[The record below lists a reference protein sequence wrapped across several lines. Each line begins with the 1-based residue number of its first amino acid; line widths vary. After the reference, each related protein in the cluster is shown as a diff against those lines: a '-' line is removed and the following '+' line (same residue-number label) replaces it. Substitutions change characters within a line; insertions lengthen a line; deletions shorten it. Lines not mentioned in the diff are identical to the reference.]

1 MTELENLDFFTD
13 QTLVAD
19 PYPYMEAMRSGCPVR
34 REPHK
39 NVMMVTGY
47 DEALAVFGDS
57 ENFSSCS
64 AVTGP
69 FPGFPVPLEGRSDDE
84 VSELIDKHRSELPF
98 SDQVTVMDP
107 PTHTAH
113 RALLMGLITPKRL
126 KQNEEF
132 MWRHAD
138 TYLEPY
144 LAAGGGDYISGFAA
158 PFTLAV
164 IADLLGV
171 PEEDRAEFA
180 TRMNHRAGGVGA
192 TGSGSMTH
200 SPLEYLYEKFSGYI
214 EDRRR
219 EPRADALTEMAAA
232 KFPDGSTPEVMD
244 VVRIAANLYTAGQ
257 ETTVRLLSGALLMLA
272 ENPDLQ
278 QLLRNEPDRVSNFI
292 EEMLRLESPVKGD
305 FRLARRS
312 ITIGGVE
319 IPAGTTVMVMNGAAN
334 RDPRQFEDPD
344 TFDVGRSNARRHI
357 AFGRGV
363 HTCPGAP
370 LARAEARVSIERLL
384 ARTSSITINE
394 ESHGP
399 ADARRFSYVPT
410 FILRGLMELNLDVTA
425 GGSGERDS
433 A

>member
-425 GGSGERDS
+425 GGSGAGDS